1 MSQKLCPAFERPGAS
16 NVPGPGTY
24 GDFYR
29 STIHKDPTWVI
40 GKGTRDD
47 QEKTM
52 RRTCNWPPPGS
63 YDPNFR
69 ASLE

>member
-24 GDFYR
+24 GDYYR

-47 QEKTM
+47 
-52 RRTCNWPPPGS
+52 
-63 YDPNFR
+63 
-69 ASLE
+69 